1 VLLWTT
7 VKIAL
12 GNLRANK
19 MRSFLTILGI
29 IIGVASVIAMLALGA
44 GTREKVTQSVRNF
57 GANLCSVRPA
67 YRGGSSG
74 VRSDTFAA
82 LRLEDAEAIL
92 QQVPEVEMVSP
103 DMDQD
108 YQVKYM
114 NKNARIAINGEA
126 VTYFKIRNFPID
138 TGRIFT
144 EAEVN
149 RAARVAVIGPAA
161 AEKLFDQQDP
171 VGEIVKIKGLNFLIV
186 GRTKSKDEHSDENIW
201 IPYTTAMK
209 QVMGVETIQQIY
221 CKVRDNVSMTDAIDK
236 ITELMRKRHRIQAGM
251 PDNFYVRN
259 NQEAADSL
267 NQVSNTFTMLLA
279 GVAGISLL
287 IGGINIMNIM
297 LVTVTERTREIG
309 VRKALGARHFDLLA
323 QFLLEAVTISMLG
336 GLIGVAIGVGTV
348 FAFNHITEVMSG
360 ASFGA
365 QIEMLPL
372 VVAFGFSA
380 LVGIFF
386 GWYPARK
393 AALLDPIDALRYE

>member
-1 VLLWTT
+1 MLFWTT

-57 GANLCSVRPA
+57 GANLLSVRPSFRSGA
-67 YRGGSSG
+67 SG
-74 VRSDTFAA
+74 VRSETANA

-92 QQVPEVEMVSP
+92 EQVPEVEMVTP
-103 DMDQD
+103 DLDGS

-114 NKNARIAINGEA
+114 NRNARFDINGEA
-126 VTYFKIRNFPID
+126 VTYFKIRNFPIEH
-138 TGRIFT
+138 GRTFT

-149 RAARVAVIGPAA
+149 RAARVAVIGPGVS
-161 AEKLFDQQDP
+161 EKLFDQQDP
-171 VGEIVKIKGLNFLIV
+171 VGETIKIKGLNFLVV
-186 GRTKSKDEHSDENIW
+186 GLTKPKDEHSDENIW
-201 IPYTTAMK
+201 IPYTTAMN
-209 QVMGVETIQQIY
+209 QVIGTDNIEQIY
-221 CKVRDNVSMTDAIDK
+221 CKVRNGVPMQTAIEK
-236 ITELMRKRHRIQAGM
+236 ITELMRRRHRIQAGM
-251 PDNFYVRN
+251 PDDFWVRN

-267 NQVSNTFTMLLA
+267 EQVSNTFTMLLA

-309 VRKALGARHFDLLA
+309 VRKALGARHLDLLT

-336 GLIGVAIGVGTV
+336 GLIGVAIGVGAV
-348 FAFNHITEVMSG
+348 FAFNGITESISG
-360 ASFGA
+360 TSYGA
-365 QIEMLPL
+365 QIEMLPM

-393 AALLDPIDALRYE
+393 AALLDPIDALRSE